1 MNAAGTKTE
10 AKDTHFSS
18 KAYGTR
24 DSKHTELQGRI
35 QLDLLDVMRRD
46 HKLRSYSLNSVS
58 FEFLGEQ
65 KEDVHHSLITEL
77 QNGGPEA
84 RRRLAVYCLK
94 DAYLPQRLMDK
105 LMCFINYIEMA
116 RVTVSH
122 STTSCLEASKSRLFR
137 QVGGSKGPPTN
148 RLEDL
153 LSARKRA
160 KADLKKETDPFKRAV
175 LDGRQLALKISANS
189 VYGFMVPPLAN
200 CHVWRSR

>member
-1 MNAAGTKTE
+1 MNGAGTKTE

-94 DAYLPQRLMDK
+94 VCRD
-105 LMCFINYIEMA
+105 
-116 RVTVSH
+116 H
-122 STTSCLEASKSRLFR
+122 SWSFHLEHDS
-137 QVGGSKGPPTN
+137 
-148 RLEDL
+148 DL
-153 LSARKRA
+153 LLLPPRTLTCRK
-160 KADLKKETDPFKRAV
+160 D
-175 LDGRQLALKISANS
+175 
-189 VYGFMVPPLAN
+189 
-200 CHVWRSR
+200 